1 MEKIN
6 LQAQKKMLI
15 PKIAF
20 DCVSVPGVSFLS
32 SLPSI
37 IFALL
42 IKNAHSNGVIEASL
56 IMRIFAN
63 AW

>member
-37 IFALL
+37 IFALW
-42 IKNAHSNGVIEASL
+42 IKNAHSNGVIEAS
-56 IMRIFAN
+56 
-63 AW
+63 

>member
-20 DCVSVPGVSFLS
+20 DCVSVPGVSLS
-32 SLPSI
+32 SLTSI
-37 IFALL
+37 IFALW

-56 IMRIFAN
+56 IMRIFTS

>member
-20 DCVSVPGVSFLS
+20 DCVSVPWISLLS

-37 IFALL
+37 FFALW

-56 IMRIFAN
+56 IVRIFTN
-63 AW
+63 TW